1 MLRRGGTVLRYQS
14 LQEVLFSH
22 PLKIHRCDAVVVG
35 SVTARS
41 AAELMLFM
49 PAVVLIPMTAYGTGL
64 RGESRIRSDHRTAVP
79 HGFIPQFLFQIVV
92 GPAYGHISVL
102 RPDPLRGGT
111 DPRQVFQHEERP
123 LRMTER
129 ECLL

>member
-1 MLRRGGTVLRYQS
+1 MLRRGGTVLRHQS

-64 RGESRIRSDHRTAVP
+64 RGESRIRSDHRTAVL

-92 GPAYGHISVL
+92 WPAYGHISVL
-102 RPDPLRGGT
+102 CPDPFRCGT